1 MEIMYLGI
9 VFVVVILLLALRR
22 PLYQAIL
29 GGLLATAALYRIP
42 PGCKATTH
50 PFPSTPTAM
59 QQRQTLHKA
68 TDFSIS

>member
-42 PGCKATTH
+42 PGAI
-50 PFPSTPTAM
+50 AE
-59 QQRQTLHKA
+59 RTLA
-68 TDFSIS
+68 AGPAGLSRDLP